1 MADAPADAP
10 KPAKSKSNLVKTLL
24 LVVGFVLAAGAAGLG
39 AAVGVIKFG
48 GKMLGAPAA
57 QGASAPEPPK
67 PALPV
72 EYVEIDTPFTTN
84 LVDTGRYLQLRLSV
98 STLAGKPVVDAI
110 SLHKPALVSAV
121 LAVLGDLGEADLA
134 SRQTKDGLRL
144 KLKDV
149 INQTL
154 RDRGVPGTIDE
165 VFFVSLVIQ

>member
-1 MADAPADAP
+1 MADDPATPP
-10 KPAKSKSNLVKTLL
+10 KPPKPRSGLIKTVLL
-24 LVVGFVLAAGAAGLG
+24 AIGFVLAAGAAGLG
-39 AAVGVIKFG
+39 AAVGILKFG
-48 GKMLGAPAA
+48 GKMLPAPAA
-57 QGASAPEPPK
+57 HGAAEEAPAK

-84 LVDTGRYLQLRLSV
+84 LVDTGRYLQLRISV

-110 SLHKPALVSAV
+110 ALHKPALVSAI
-121 LAVLGDLGEADLA
+121 LAVLGDLGEADVA
-134 SRQTKDGLRL
+134 NRETKDTLRQ
-144 KLKDV
+144 KLRDV